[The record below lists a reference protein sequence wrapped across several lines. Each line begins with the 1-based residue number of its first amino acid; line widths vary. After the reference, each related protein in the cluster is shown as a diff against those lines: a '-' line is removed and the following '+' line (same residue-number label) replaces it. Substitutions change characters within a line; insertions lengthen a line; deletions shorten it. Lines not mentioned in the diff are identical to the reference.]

1 MRFPI
6 LGAITLVASFITG
19 DPAVHAEPSMGAG
32 KEGKVKASIWA
43 DIPATL
49 SDSPQGSA
57 SAQGSA
63 STKGENPTIF
73 WHFDH
78 NPPLFIR
85 RGPDAG
91 AGVGDRILGYI
102 ESRLPAYRHVEV
114 EAVLNRSMQELA
126 SRTDVCIAGM
136 FKTAERQQV
145 AAFTDPLFRLLPNR
159 LIVMREHADVV
170 QNFMDSSG
178 AVDLPAFVRTSGL
191 MPGVIKDRAYSP
203 AINALITDVANDV
216 AMVRVPHPGFAKLML
231 HGRFDYTFGFPFE
244 AAYQFA
250 QNGRGDEYLS
260 FPIQGEAKVMDGYFG
275 CSDTPFG
282 REVVAEVNAIAHD
295 KHTTQVFDQIF
306 SPWTGLQSQAEAPAT
321 TED

>member
-1 MRFPI
+1 MRFPF
-6 LGAITLVASFITG
+6 LGAITLVASLIAG
-19 DPAVHAEPSMGAG
+19 DPAAQAEASVAAG
-32 KEGKVKASIWA
+32 TEGGMKASIWA
-43 DIPATL
+43 DTPTTL

-57 SAQGSA
+57 STQGITSDNVE
-63 STKGENPTIF
+63 KPTIF

-78 NPPLFIR
+78 NPPVFIR

-91 AGVGDRILGYI
+91 AGVGDRILKYI
-102 ESRLPAYRHVEV
+102 ESRMPEYRHVEV

-126 SRTDVCIAGM
+126 SRGDVCIAGM
-136 FKTAERQQV
+136 FKTIERQQIV
-145 AAFTDPLFRLLPNR
+145 AFTDPLFRLMPNR

-170 QNFMDSSG
+170 QSFMDSSG
-178 AVDLPAFVRTSGL
+178 AVDLQAFVRTSGL

-244 AAYQFA
+244 AAYQFSRA
-250 QNGRGDEYLS
+250 NSENAYLS
-260 FPIQGEAKVMDGYFG
+260 FPIKGEATVMDGYFG

-295 KHTTQVFDQIF
+295 KHTSQVFDQIF
-306 SPWTGLQSQAEAPAT
+306 SPWHGLGSQGGHTSAE
-321 TED
+321 D